1 MEQVKEV
8 PMLRSEQEFIDW
20 WIANSPLPS
29 EIYAWF
35 KSHQQ
40 PFDEETTRGI
50 IDIHFKTLGKALRS
64 TGGVTVQEIKDSLI
78 AALKAIHLG
87 KALHTRGSDP
97 LADEFQ
103 EEEYQHEIAGKIYL
117 CTSRAKHGVP
127 CEHCKPVCGTCGG
140 SRKVFPSSCPNTHH
154 SIHWEFCG
162 CKKEPCPDCPP
173 ECEACG
179 DSRHVPVGDR
189 DIYKYELC
197 PDCTVERGEQQRE
210 GTEHCNVRP
219 YPNFKGRHNE
229 FYYKG
234 CVYPDRRSG
243 EERRAV

>member
-50 IDIHFKTLGKALRS
+50 IDIHFKTLGKALGS
-64 TGGVTVQEIKDSLI
+64 TGSVTVQEIKDSLI
-78 AALKAIHLG
+78 AALKTIHLG

-103 EEEYQHEIAGKIYL
+103 EEYQHEIAGKIYL

-127 CEHCKPVCGTCGG
+127 CEHCKPECDTCDDI
-140 SRKVFPSSCPNTHH
+140 RQVRVVPEDKTINCPK
-154 SIHWEFCG
+154 C
-162 CKKEPCPDCPP
+162 
-173 ECEACG
+173 A
-179 DSRHVPVGDR
+179 
-189 DIYKYELC
+189 
-197 PDCTVERGEQQRE
+197 VERGKQRRE
-210 GTEHCNVRP
+210 GAGIRAKIDF
-219 YPNFKGRHNE
+219 PNGKGSYDGFLMGYHRW
-229 FYYKG
+229 
-234 CVYPDRRSG
+234 PDRRSG
-243 EERRAV
+243 EERRAE